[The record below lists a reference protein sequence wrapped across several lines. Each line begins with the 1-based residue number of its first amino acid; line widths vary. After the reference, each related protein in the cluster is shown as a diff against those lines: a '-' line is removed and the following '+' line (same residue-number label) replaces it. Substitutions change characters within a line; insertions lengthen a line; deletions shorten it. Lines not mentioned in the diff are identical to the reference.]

1 MKKKRIALFLIGFLA
16 LCAAQSM
23 VALDRAVN
31 AREEAAGAPSEEDP
45 A

>member
-16 LCAAQSM
+16 LCAAQSLI
-23 VALDRAVN
+23 ALDRAVN
-31 AREEAAGAPSEEDP
+31 ARDEGAGAPADGDP

>member
-16 LCAAQSM
+16 LCAAQSLT
-23 VALDRAVN
+23 ALDRAVN
-31 AREEAAGAPSEEDP
+31 GRDEAAGAPTEEDP